1 MQDRDHS
8 CLGAQVFGIR
18 GDVADGLSG
27 RLEKDVI
34 DDRLV
39 LETDRRDRRG
49 HGEDDME
56 IGNGQQ
62 LRLAVGEPLEPRQP
76 LALRTMSIAASNG
89 RSPLLALWV
98 KFVMVS
104 QQASILIRRRLEAFG
119 LPITT
124 CL

>member
-62 LRLAVGEPLEPRQP
+62 LRLAVGDPVASRTAPPPHLTPAEIGERQKKVASLLP
-76 LALRTMSIAASNG
+76 KYRTE
-89 RSPLLALWV
+89 
-98 KFVMVS
+98 MV
-104 QQASILIRRRLEAFG
+104 
-119 LPITT
+119 TT
-124 CL
+124 